1 MRLSADEGDW
11 DVLTAFLDMHCR
23 LSLEV
28 IKTAV
33 DGNDLDKYIVALT
46 QSVDLAD
53 FFQSQIDGC
62 DHKP

>member
-23 LSLEV
+23 SSVEG

-33 DGNDLDKYIVALT
+33 DCNYRDKYIVALT

-62 DHKP
+62 DRKP